1 MALLKI
7 SQSTQTS
14 WRVILTVHRHWFSE
28 GWASTKNNTG
38 QDVLEA
44 GKQEQS
50 GVL

>member
-14 WRVILTVHRHWFSE
+14 WRVILTVHCHWFPE
-28 GWASTKNNTG
+28 RWASTKNNTC
-38 QDVLEA
+38 QDILEA
-44 GKQEQS
+44 GEQEQS